1 MIGGGW
7 RSRLAR
13 THAFTIGKVLA
24 QIRANGQAENT
35 LIFFF
40 SDNGGPTPQSTSGDA
55 PLRGFKAQTWEGGI
69 RIAFLMQRNG
79 KISAGK
85 VDDRPVIQLD
95 IHLPKGFQPSARV
108 GAKHERLP

>member
-1 MIGGGW
+1 M
-7 RSRLAR
+7 
-13 THAFTIGKVLA
+13 
-24 QIRANGQAENT
+24 
-35 LIFFF
+35 
-40 SDNGGPTPQSTSGDA
+40 P

-95 IHLPKGFQPSARV
+95 IHLPKGF
-108 GAKHERLP
+108 